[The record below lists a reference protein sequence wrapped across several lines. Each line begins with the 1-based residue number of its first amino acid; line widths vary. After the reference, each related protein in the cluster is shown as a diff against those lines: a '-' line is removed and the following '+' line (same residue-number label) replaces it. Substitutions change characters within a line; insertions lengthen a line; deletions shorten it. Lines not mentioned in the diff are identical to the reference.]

1 MTSNMDQSGLTWP
14 RRARQ
19 ILWPIAR
26 AVLIV
31 YLLVVLMMM
40 LFETRLVYPI
50 PPVNASGWHP
60 TSFKYE
66 DVSFES
72 ADGTKLHGWFVAHP
86 DPKRAILYCHGNG
99 ADVSSLGQFATMLG
113 KSLHA
118 SVLVFDYRGYGQ
130 SQGRPTETGC
140 IADGDSA
147 QHWLADRMHI
157 RPNEVVL
164 IGHSLGS
171 AVAIALAADNG
182 ASALIIENAFPTM
195 TDVAAW
201 HYPWLP
207 VRWVMANQY
216 DNLSRIRKYGGP
228 LFQSHGTRD
237 EFIPLSFARKLFD
250 SAPSLRKRWLELPG
264 SKHNSALPR
273 GYYDEL
279 TAFLDENSLTPVLP
293 KPP

>member
-99 ADVSSLGQFATMLG
+99 ADVSSLGQFAT
-113 KSLHA
+113 
-118 SVLVFDYRGYGQ
+118 
-130 SQGRPTETGC
+130 
-140 IADGDSA
+140 
-147 QHWLADRMHI
+147 
-157 RPNEVVL
+157 
-164 IGHSLGS
+164 
-171 AVAIALAADNG
+171 
-182 ASALIIENAFPTM
+182 
-195 TDVAAW
+195 
-201 HYPWLP
+201 
-207 VRWVMANQY
+207 
-216 DNLSRIRKYGGP
+216 
-228 LFQSHGTRD
+228 
-237 EFIPLSFARKLFD
+237 
-250 SAPSLRKRWLELPG
+250 
-264 SKHNSALPR
+264 
-273 GYYDEL
+273 
-279 TAFLDENSLTPVLP
+279 
-293 KPP
+293 